1 MRVVAGCDGGGTKC
15 TVRVAVLEKG
25 NIVRHGQASSGP
37 ANVKSDPALAM
48 QSIREATRAALV
60 AAQLPKSQ
68 SIDSFVAA
76 LAGSGNG
83 RSTTRLGIPF
93 AAGAQYSTCQ
103 DNS

>member
-76 LAGSGNG
+76 LAGAGTAAAQRDWES
-83 RSTTRLGIPF
+83 RLQREPNIRR
-93 AAGAQYSTCQ
+93 AK